1 MNYTPIETKQ
11 DSAAKLAQAAGKP
24 TANYLFAPEFN
35 EINER
40 TIQAYIDRMAQ
51 TATFHWGESGI
62 EDSYVSNKRMGE
74 NYFNN
79 VNLLILRLQ
88 NESIINNSD
97 RVTLVLERY
106 KKKRRKGVFEN
117 DTAKP
122 SGFRVPNWSE
132 NPQSQNFDE
141 RKSRFLITAKET
153 VLDLK
158 PEFYFVINDGTSKTI
173 RNVKGVKIIG
183 GASEVAGCYI
193 RFRFLVKMA
202 GKEFLSVPTS
212 TIRIMA
218 FRNSNGNTNSLDL
231 SYQLR

>member
-1 MNYTPIETKQ
+1 MNFQNIETKQ

-40 TIQAYIDRMAQ
+40 TIQVLVDRMAQ

-153 VLDLK
+153 VLDLN
-158 PEFYFVINDGTSKTI
+158 PEHYFVIDNQNLTKRIYS
-173 RNVKGVKIIG
+173 VKGVKLIRDLR
-183 GASEVAGCYI
+183 VAGCYI

>member
-40 TIQAYIDRMAQ
+40 TIQVLVDRMAQ

-153 VLDLK
+153 VLDLN
-158 PEFYFVINDGTSKTI
+158 PEHYFVIDNQNLTKRIYS
-173 RNVKGVKIIG
+173 VKGVKLIR

-212 TIRIMA
+212 TIRIMVV
-218 FRNSNGNTNSLDL
+218 RDTTSLTLDL
-231 SYQLR
+231 GYQLR

>member
-24 TANYLFAPEFN
+24 TANYLFAGEFN

-51 TATFHWGESGI
+51 TASFHWGEEGY
-62 EDSYVSNKRMGE
+62 DLSYVSNKRLGE
-74 NYFNN
+74 NYFDN

-88 NESIINNSD
+88 NESIIDHAS
-97 RVTLVLERY
+97 RVTLILERY
-106 KKKRRKGVFEN
+106 KKKRRAGTLEHN
-117 DTAKP
+117 RAKP

-141 RKSRFLITAKET
+141 RKVRFSITSKET

-158 PEFYFVINDGTSKTI
+158 PEFYFVIGNNGTNKIIDS
-173 RNVKGVKIIG
+173 VKGVKYIG
-183 GASEVAGCYI
+183 GVSGAMVGSYV
-193 RFRFLVKMA
+193 RFRFLVETD

-212 TIRIMA
+212 TIRIVA
-218 FRNSNGNTNSLDL
+218 FHNTNGDKLDL